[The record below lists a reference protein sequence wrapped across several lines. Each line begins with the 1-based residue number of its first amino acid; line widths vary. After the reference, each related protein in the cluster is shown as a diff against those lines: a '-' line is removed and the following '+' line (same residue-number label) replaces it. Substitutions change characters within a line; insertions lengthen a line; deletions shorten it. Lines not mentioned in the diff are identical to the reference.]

1 MFLVLVHA
9 VIIRIVLAAVVK
21 TMDSAI
27 RLINHYPLDN
37 SLGFA
42 TVYPVVVISPVDSVS
57 IVWTTGAWSIAC
69 ERRRISGGRL
79 SRNRQQGMELTKRP
93 GYPSLWNG
101 TIFSQR
107 PHTYGELFS
116 QAVSSLGWIELCD
129 RRLRIAREVN
139 AHMLN

>member
-42 TVYPVVVISPVDSVS
+42 TVYPVVVISPVDSAIHRLDNWGLVDS
-57 IVWTTGAWSIAC
+57 LRTQTYFRRSFVTKSTTRYGADKETRVPQPVEWYN
-69 ERRRISGGRL
+69 L
-79 SRNRQQGMELTKRP
+79 LTKTTHV
-93 GYPSLWNG
+93 W
-101 TIFSQR
+101 
-107 PHTYGELFS
+107 
-116 QAVSSLGWIELCD
+116 
-129 RRLRIAREVN
+129 
-139 AHMLN
+139 